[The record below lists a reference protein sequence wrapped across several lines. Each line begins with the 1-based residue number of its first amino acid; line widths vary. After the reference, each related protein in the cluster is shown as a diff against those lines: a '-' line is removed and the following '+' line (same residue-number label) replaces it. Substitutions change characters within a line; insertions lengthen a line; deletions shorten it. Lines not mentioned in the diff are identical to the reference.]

1 MKCKQAADIIK
12 KIVLFQIVRLYH
24 DYSYASQYIL
34 IRHVSNQNK
43 KYQLMSK
50 KQQTFAFHSA
60 MWSKFPQLQYTCK
73 LTITFFLS
81 NPKSMEFFFLMW
93 SMPYTCG
100 LGLFCLS
107 LHFCRHPTCL
117 FSDLK
122 LWQCIFAYKM
132 YFALFKTKLQKF
144 SQLFKVGF
152 LSSSSSKLY
161 NFKFVK

>member
-1 MKCKQAADIIK
+1 M
-12 KIVLFQIVRLYH
+12 
-24 DYSYASQYIL
+24 L
-34 IRHVSNQNK
+34 IMLH
-43 KYQLMSK
+43 YQLMITTKTSQLSSRWAK
-50 KQQTFAFHSA
+50 NNKHLHSIV
-60 MWSKFPQLQYTCK
+60 QCDQN
-73 LTITFFLS
+73 FLS
-81 NPKSMEFFFLMW
+81 FSTHVSWQLLFSCLIPNRWNFFFLMW